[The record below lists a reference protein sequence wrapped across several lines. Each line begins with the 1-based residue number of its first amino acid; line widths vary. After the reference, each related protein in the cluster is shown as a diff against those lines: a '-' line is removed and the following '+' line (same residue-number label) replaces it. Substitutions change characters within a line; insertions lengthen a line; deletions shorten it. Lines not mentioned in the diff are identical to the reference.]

1 MKFEYLRSLC
11 VTSFVAIGGICFLFF
26 LRNNF
31 ENDEIFLDLV
41 SLRLLGGPLFV
52 AASLGWAF
60 PASRYSQR
68 SGVLATSVVAA
79 ARKKITINILLLNA
93 LLFLVLALFDFRHEI
108 ELLVLLCPLNA
119 QASFVLTRTLGG
131 EFHASNFQLIA
142 NGIMPVAAL
151 VFTPPLLAY
160 LWCSYVVCFGPIFVM
175 VLYFTRDSLRRVKI
189 KRPPTA
195 FARFRLLKT
204 AHGLS
209 RRLTPYIFITS
220 MPLITSSGAEVI
232 ALGAYILRSIDVFV
246 GAFFRISQ
254 VFIHKIRSSGSR
266 GRPGSGHLGWSPIIL
281 VTSLFSGALMVS
293 PPIAVTGLAV
303 LCCVSSICLQVWYER
318 SDLPLYTFMSTAVFY
333 IPISLLVLKN
343 VNLP

>member
-11 VTSFVAIGGICFLFF
+11 VTFFVALGGICFLFF

-31 ENDEIFLDLV
+31 ENDELFLDLV

-52 AASLGWAF
+52 VASLGWAF

-68 SGVLATSVVAA
+68 SGALATSVVAA
-79 ARKKITINILLLNA
+79 ARKKITINIFLLNA
-93 LLFLVLALFDFRHEI
+93 SLFLVLPLFDFRHNI
-108 ELLVLLCPLNA
+108 DLLVLLCPLNA
-119 QASFVLTRTLGG
+119 QASFVLVRTLRG
-131 EFHASNFQLIA
+131 EFQASNFQLIA
-142 NGIMPVAAL
+142 SGIMPAAAL
-151 VFTPPLLAY
+151 AFSPPLLAY
-160 LWCSYVVCFGPIFVM
+160 LWCSYLVCFAPISIM
-175 VLYFTRDSLRRVKI
+175 ALYFVREFLRRGKL
-189 KRPPTA
+189 KQLPTA

-209 RRLTPYIFITS
+209 RRLTPYIFISS
-220 MPLITSSGAEVI
+220 MPLITSSSAEVI

-266 GRPGSGHLGWSPIIL
+266 GRQSSDHRGWLPIFL
-281 VTSLFSGALMVS
+281 VASLFSGVLMVS

-318 SDLPLYTFMSTAVFY
+318 SDLPLYTVMSTAVFY

-343 VNLP
+343 VNLS